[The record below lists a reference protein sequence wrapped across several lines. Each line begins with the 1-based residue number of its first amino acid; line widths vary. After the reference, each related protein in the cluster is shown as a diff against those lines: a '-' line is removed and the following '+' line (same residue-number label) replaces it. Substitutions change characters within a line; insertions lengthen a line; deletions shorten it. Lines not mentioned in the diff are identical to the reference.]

1 MKRYKKN
8 KTHLL
13 ILVLAVGFL
22 LGIFYENINFR
33 HQILPDDLFNK
44 SNLQRYLQASII
56 TEKYIWYV
64 VKERVFS
71 LIILCLFS
79 CIKWKKT
86 FVLSCLFLAGF
97 FFGIFSAASVMQLG
111 IKGILLCVA
120 GLFPQ
125 IICYLISYSIL
136 FVYWFKYPSRNWNKP
151 KTLFV
156 TTAFLLGIIFE
167 TYLNPIVMKFIIPIV

>member
-1 MKRYKKN
+1 MKKYKKN
-8 KTHLL
+8 KNQLL

-22 LGIFYENINFR
+22 LGIIYENINFR
-33 HQILPDDLFNK
+33 QRIVPDELFNK
-44 SNLQRYLQASII
+44 GNLQRYLQTNII

-64 VKERVFS
+64 VKERVVS
-71 LIILCLFS
+71 LILLCLFS
-79 CIKWKKT
+79 CIKWKKA

-97 FFGIFSAASVMQLG
+97 FFGIFSAASVIQLG
-111 IKGILLCVA
+111 IKGILLCLS

-136 FVYWFKYPSRNWNKP
+136 FVYWYKYPARNWNKA

-156 TTAFLLGIIFE
+156 ITAFLFGIIFE
-167 TYLNPIVMKFIIPIV
+167 TYLNPIVMKFIIPIM